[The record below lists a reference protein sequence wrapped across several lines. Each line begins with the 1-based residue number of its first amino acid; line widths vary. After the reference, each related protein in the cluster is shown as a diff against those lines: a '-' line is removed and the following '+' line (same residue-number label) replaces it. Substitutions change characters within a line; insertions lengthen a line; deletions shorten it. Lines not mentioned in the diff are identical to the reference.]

1 LGQVLLLTAPMMF
14 LRPAA
19 SANPNWGPTGSGTPA
34 GGTGNWNITDLS
46 WATPSATT
54 YQAWSNSNNDT
65 AYFGG
70 TGGTITL
77 TSNVTSNG
85 FTFDADGYTLAATGG
100 STLTIQNT
108 SGFPALLSVENAGQ
122 TAIFNAPL
130 AFASDIMKGGLGT
143 MTIAGASTIT
153 GIPNNFT
160 INSGTVK
167 LMGATGSM
175 SSSTRLGFGAATDIP
190 SSGIH
195 GGGGTFIYDNT
206 GATGATT
213 QSLSVVYG
221 DAGDGTVQ
229 TNRVAAQNVA
239 LTFDF
244 FNGRSTG
251 STLNFVTNGGV
262 NGTENKIVLSN
273 QGAGSFGTAVVGI
286 FFGGNNYAWYDA
298 GGFVRAMNY
307 GVDAGTS
314 TTAGTTSVTGTHVKT
329 TGAVTAQNTAT
340 LTTLNLAGT
349 STTAGANNLTLNS
362 GQTLTVNGILRSG
375 NTSGSS
381 ATISGGTAIRA
392 ASGRELV
399 IRTDGVNDTLTI
411 NSVIAANGSNA
422 LTKSGAGTLFL
433 GGTNTYTGKTFVDG
447 GVLSIAA
454 MANLGSPAAANTVIQ
469 LQQGTLQYTG
479 ATASTTRGFTVG
491 YGGGGIDVTQ
501 AGTSLTFT
509 GRAYGPETLLPSDAL
524 IKKGAGTLV
533 LGGTADNQDFG
544 VVINNGTLQ
553 LAKTSTAD
561 VHAVNA
567 PLALVVNNGGKVQLA
582 GSGGDQINDL
592 SDVTVN
598 TGGTFD
604 LNGKTEAWDGLSGTG
619 GTVTNNS
626 ASGTVTLTLG
636 SNNNAFSATRGVF
649 SGAITDGVNGAKIA
663 LVKTG
668 TGTQILAGAN
678 THTGG
683 TTINSGTLQ
692 IGQGGT
698 SGSISGNITNNG
710 ALVFKRSDASSYTG
724 NLSGSG
730 TLTQAGTGTLTL
742 SGANSASGVTK
753 INAGTLQFAKQTAL
767 YNNVTSNWTATKI
780 TVANGATLGLNV
792 GGTGEFTAA
801 DVTALA
807 ALGTATG
814 GFQSGSTLALDTTNA
829 SGSNFSYSGGI
840 ANPNGGSNTLHLVKN
855 GANTLTL
862 TGTNLYTGTT
872 KVNAG
877 TLLVSATGSIN
888 GTSRTTIN
896 AGGTLNYS
904 SSTALTSATT
914 INGGTFAYN
923 GPTSY
928 ATSNLTFNSGILK
941 GVSSITGDLG
951 LHSTTQILSPGNS
964 PGLQNF
970 IGNQNWSAYTYQWEI
985 NNFTGTTA
993 GTDFDQLQITGAL
1006 NLNNPG
1012 GTYILDVT
1020 SLNSGNAPGDVA
1032 NFSNTTQSWVILTAS
1047 NGITNFNSN
1056 EWTIDLSN
1064 FSSTPVSTGTW
1075 SLSISGPGNQN
1086 LVLTHAAI
1094 PEPSSFA
1101 LFLMGMGLMLLAFR
1115 RPYISSTPPL
1125 VIIPKSK

>member
-1 LGQVLLLTAPMMF
+1 MRSLYFSNFLRLILRRAGLVVMPILLLNTAV
-14 LRPAA
+14 AA
-19 SANPNWGPTGSGTPA
+19 TQNWGPNGSGTP
-34 GGTGNWNITDLS
+34 GGGIGNWNATDLS
-46 WATPSATT
+46 WATSDATV

-70 TGGTITL
+70 TGGTVTL
-77 TSNVTSNG
+77 TSNVSSNG
-85 FTFDADGYTLAATGG
+85 FIFDSNGYTLAATGG

-122 TAIFNAPL
+122 TATVNAPL
-130 AFASDIMKGGLGT
+130 TFASEILKGGLGT
-143 MTIAGASTIT
+143 LVLAGVNTSSSLY
-153 GIPNNFT
+153 NFT
-160 INSGTVK
+160 VNSGTVK
-167 LMGATGSM
+167 LMAATGSL
-175 SSSTRLGFGAATDIP
+175 SSNTRLGFGTSTVLPDA
-190 SSGIH
+190 H

-206 GATGATT
+206 GATGATS
-213 QSLSVVYG
+213 QNLAVVYA

-239 LTFDF
+239 LAFDF
-244 FNGRSTG
+244 FNGRNAG
-251 STLNFVTNGGV
+251 STLNFVANGGV
-262 NGTENKIVLSN
+262 NGTENKIVLTG
-273 QGAGSFGTAVVGI
+273 QTTGAFSSTVGSGI

-298 GGFVRAMNY
+298 GGFVRGINY
-307 GVDAGTS
+307 GTDARTVSSSGGTS
-314 TTAGTTSVTGTHVKT
+314 IAVTSPTKLYIKT
-329 TGAVTAQNTAT
+329 TGAITAQNTAT
-340 LTTLNLAGT
+340 FTSLNLAGT
-349 STTAGANNLTLNS
+349 STSTGANDFTV
-362 GQTLTVNGILRSG
+362 GAAQTVTVNGILRSG
-375 NTSGSS
+375 NVTGSS
-381 ATISGGTAIRA
+381 ATISGGTIRA
-392 ASGRELV
+392 ASNQELV
-399 IRTDGVNDTLTI
+399 IRTDGINDTLTI

-433 GGTNTYTGKTFVDG
+433 SGTNTYTGKTFING
-447 GVLSIAA
+447 GVLSIATI
-454 MANLGSPAAANTVIQ
+454 ANLSTASPLGAPTTAGNGSIQ

-479 ATASTTRGFTVG
+479 TTASTTRGFTVG

-509 GRAYGPETLLPSDAL
+509 GLAYGPETLLPSDAL

-533 LGGTADNQDFG
+533 LGGTSDNQDFG

-553 LAKTSTAD
+553 LAKTSSSS
-561 VHAVNA
+561 VHSVNA

-582 GSGGDQINDL
+582 GTGNDQINNT

-619 GTVTNNS
+619 GTITNNA

-636 SNNNAFSATRGVF
+636 SNNNASSATRGAF

-668 TGTQILAGAN
+668 TGTQILAGSN

-692 IGQGGT
+692 IGQGGS
-698 SGSISGNITNNG
+698 SGSISGNITDNG
-710 ALVFKRSDASSYTG
+710 ALVFNRSGASSYTG

-730 TLTQAGTGTLTL
+730 TLTKKGTGVLTVTGTHTH
-742 SGANSASGVTK
+742 SGA
-753 INAGTLQFAKQTAL
+753 
-767 YNNVTSNWTATKI
+767 
-780 TVANGATLGLNV
+780 
-792 GGTGEFTAA
+792 
-801 DVTALA
+801 
-807 ALGTATG
+807 
-814 GFQSGSTLALDTTNA
+814 
-829 SGSNFSYSGGI
+829 
-840 ANPNGGSNTLHLVKN
+840 
-855 GANTLTL
+855 
-862 TGTNLYTGTT
+862 T
-872 KVNAG
+872 KVDGG
-877 TLLVSATGSIN
+877 TLLVSGSGSLN
-888 GTSRTTIN
+888 SSSGVTAN
-896 AGGTLNYS
+896 VGGTFRYD
-904 SSTALTSATT
+904 SSTALTTHTT

-1006 NLNNPG
+1006 NLSNPG

-1020 SLNSGNAPGDVA
+1020 SLDSGNAPGDVA

-1047 NGITNFNSN
+1047 SGITNFNGD

-1064 FSSTPVSTGTW
+1064 FSSSPDSTGTW

-1101 LFLMGMGLMLLAFR
+1101 LFLMGMGLMLFALR
-1115 RPYISSTPPL
+1115 RPYILSILPL